1 MGRILQLN
9 RLVNFHKTLG
19 DPTRIRIL
27 SLLAKGPL
35 HGQAIAG
42 KLGLKAPTI
51 THHMT
56 KLRDTG
62 IVYQRKDKNTIYY
75 YIDEKKFRSY
85 SEALPTMLYQS
96 EHDKED
102 DSVKTQAVI
111 NNFLAPDGTLKHLPS
126 QRKKKIIILKHLING
141 LERGKKYPEKEMNEY
156 IKKFHPDFATIR
168 REFIINHF
176 MYRENNIYELNPEE
190 MWATID

>member
-1 MGRILQLN
+1 MQLN

-27 SLLAKGPL
+27 SLLSKGPL

-85 SEALPTMLYQS
+85 SEALPTMLYQPDY
-96 EHDKED
+96 DKED
-102 DSVKTQAVI
+102 DSVKTQAVV

-141 LERGKKYPEKEMNEY
+141 LERGKKYPEKEINEY
-156 IKKFHPDFATIR
+156 IQKFHPDFATIR

>member
-1 MGRILQLN
+1 MQLN

>member
-1 MGRILQLN
+1 MQLN

-27 SLLAKGPL
+27 SLLTTGPL

-62 IVYQRKDKNTIYY
+62 IIYQRRDKNTIYY
-75 YIDEKKFRSY
+75 YIDEKKLRSY
-85 SEALPTMLYQS
+85 SEALPNMLY
-96 EHDKED
+96 HPNNDKED
-102 DSVKTQAVI
+102 DSMKRHAVV
-111 NNFLAPDGTLKHLPS
+111 NNFIAADGTLKHLPS

-141 LERGKKYPEKEMNEY
+141 LERGKKYPESEINEY

-190 MWATID
+190 MWATIE

>member
-1 MGRILQLN
+1 MQLN

-85 SEALPTMLYQS
+85 SEALPTMLYQPNY
-96 EHDKED
+96 DKED

-141 LERGKKYPEKEMNEY
+141 LERGRKYPEKEMNEY

>member
-1 MGRILQLN
+1 MQLN

-19 DPTRIRIL
+19 DPNRIRIL
-27 SLLAKGPL
+27 TLLAAGPL

-51 THHMT
+51 THHMA

-85 SEALPTMLYQS
+85 SEALPNMLYQS
-96 EHDKED
+96 DYNKED
-102 DSVKTQAVI
+102 DTLKAQAVI
-111 NNFLAPDGTLKHLPS
+111 NNFIAADGTLKQIPS

-141 LERGKKYPEKEMNEY
+141 LERGRKYPEKEINEY

-190 MWATID
+190 MWVTIG

>member
-1 MGRILQLN
+1 MQLN

-62 IVYQRKDKNTIYY
+62 IVYPRKDKNTIYY

-85 SEALPTMLYQS
+85 SEALPTMLYQPDY
-96 EHDKED
+96 DKED
-102 DSVKTQAVI
+102 NSVKTQAVI

-141 LERGKKYPEKEMNEY
+141 LERGKKYPEKEINEY

>member
-1 MGRILQLN
+1 MQLN

-27 SLLAKGPL
+27 TLLSKGPL

-62 IVYQRKDKNTIYY
+62 IVNQRRDKNTIYY

-85 SEALPTMLYQS
+85 SEALPNMLYQPDT
-96 EHDKED
+96 DKED
-102 DSVKTQAVI
+102 DAMKTQAVV
-111 NNFLAPDGTLKHLPS
+111 NNFMEADGTLKHLPS

-141 LERGKKYPEKEMNEY
+141 LERGKKYPEKEINEY

>member
-1 MGRILQLN
+1 MQLN

-85 SEALPTMLYQS
+85 SEALPTMLYKPNY
-96 EHDKED
+96 DKED

>member
-1 MGRILQLN
+1 MQLN

-27 SLLAKGPL
+27 TLLATGPL

-62 IVYQRKDKNTIYY
+62 IVNQRRDKNTIYY
-75 YIDEKKFRSY
+75 HIDEKKFRSY
-85 SEALPTMLYQS
+85 SEALSKMLYQP

-102 DSVKTQAVI
+102 DSLKTQTQAVV
-111 NNFLAPDGTLKHLPS
+111 NNFIAADGTLKHLPS

-141 LERGKKYPEKEMNEY
+141 LEPGKKYPEKEINEY
-156 IKKFHPDFATIR
+156 IKRFHPDFATIR

-176 MYRENNIYELNPEE
+176 MYRENNIYELNPKE
-190 MWATID
+190 MWATIE

>member
-1 MGRILQLN
+1 MQLN

-19 DPTRIRIL
+19 DPNRIRIL
-27 SLLAKGPL
+27 TLLAAGPL

-51 THHMT
+51 THHMA

-85 SEALPTMLYQS
+85 SEALPSMLYQS
-96 EHDKED
+96 DHPKED
-102 DSVKTQAVI
+102 DTLKTQAVI
-111 NNFLAPDGTLKHLPS
+111 NNFITADGTLKQIPS
-126 QRKKKIIILKHLING
+126 QRKKKIIILKHLISG
-141 LERGKKYPEKEMNEY
+141 LERGKKYPEKEINEY
-156 IKKFHPDFATIR
+156 IKKFHPDYATIR
-168 REFIINHF
+168 REFIINHL

>member
-1 MGRILQLN
+1 MQLN
-9 RLVNFHKTLG
+9 RLVHFHKTLG

-27 SLLAKGPL
+27 SLLASGPL

-62 IVYQRKDKNTIYY
+62 IIYQRRDKNTIYY

-85 SEALPTMLYQS
+85 SEALLNMLYQPAVN
-96 EHDKED
+96 KED
-102 DSVKTQAVI
+102 NSLKPHTAI
-111 NNFLAPDGTLKHLPS
+111 LNNFIEADGTLKHLPS
-126 QRKKKIIILKHLING
+126 QRKKKIIILRHLVKG
-141 LERGKKYPEKEMNEY
+141 FERGKKYPESEINEY
-156 IKKFHPDFATIR
+156 IKQFHSDFATIR

-176 MYRENNIYELNPEE
+176 MFRENNIYELNPEE
-190 MWATID
+190 MWAKID

>member
-1 MGRILQLN
+1 MQLN

-85 SEALPTMLYQS
+85 SEALPIMLYQPDY
-96 EHDKED
+96 DKED

>member
-1 MGRILQLN
+1 MQLN

-85 SEALPTMLYQS
+85 SEALPTMLYQPNY
-96 EHDKED
+96 DKED

>member
-1 MGRILQLN
+1 MQLN

-27 SLLAKGPL
+27 SLLATGPL

-62 IVYQRKDKNTIYY
+62 IVYQRRDKNTIYY

-85 SEALPTMLYQS
+85 SEALPNMLYQP
-96 EHDKED
+96 EQDKED
-102 DSVKTQAVI
+102 DALKAQAVV
-111 NNFLAPDGTLKHLPS
+111 NNFIEADGTLKHLPS

-141 LERGKKYPEKEMNEY
+141 LERGRKYPENEINEY
-156 IKKFHPDFATIR
+156 IKRFHPDFATIR
-168 REFIINHF
+168 REFIINHC

>member
-1 MGRILQLN
+1 MQLN
-9 RLVNFHKTLG
+9 RLVNFYKTLG
-19 DPTRIRIL
+19 DPNRIRIL
-27 SLLAKGPL
+27 SLLAVGPL

-51 THHMT
+51 THHMA
-56 KLRDTG
+56 KLRDSG

-85 SEALPTMLYQS
+85 SEALPNMLYQS
-96 EHDKED
+96 DFNKED
-102 DSVKTQAVI
+102 ETLKEQAVI
-111 NNFLAPDGTLKHLPS
+111 NNFIAADGTLKQIPS
-126 QRKKKIIILKHLING
+126 QRKKKIIILKHLVNG
-141 LERGKKYPEKEMNEY
+141 LERGKKYPEKEINDY

-190 MWATID
+190 MWATIS